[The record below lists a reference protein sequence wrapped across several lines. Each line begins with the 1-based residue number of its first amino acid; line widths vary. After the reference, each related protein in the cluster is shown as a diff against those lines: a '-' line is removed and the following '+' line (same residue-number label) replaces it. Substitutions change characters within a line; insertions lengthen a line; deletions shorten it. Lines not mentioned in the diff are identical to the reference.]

1 LPAVESDSDAIDYVV
16 EQWRRERPDLDLS
29 TMGVFSRLGR
39 VWQLLAPAVEEVFT
53 RHGLRTGE
61 FDVLAALRRSGPPY
75 TLTPSA
81 IADQLM
87 MSRAGMTNR
96 LDRLESAG
104 LVARRLDP
112 ADRRSFQI
120 ALTARG
126 HEVVDAALTEHAA
139 NLARLVSPL
148 GAEERARF
156 DEMLRA
162 LLGGLE
168 P

>member
-1 LPAVESDSDAIDYVV
+1 VESDSDTIDGVV

-29 TMGVFSRLGR
+29 TIGVFSRLGR
-39 VWQLLAPAVEEVFT
+39 LWHLLAAEVEAVFT

-75 TLTPSA
+75 TLIPSA

-104 LVARRLDP
+104 LVERRLDP
-112 ADRRSFQI
+112 EDRRSFQI
-120 ALTARG
+120 ALTAKG
-126 HEVVDAALTEHAA
+126 HEVIDAALTEHAA
-139 NLARLVSPL
+139 NLKRLVAPLSP
-148 GAEERARF
+148 AERERF
-156 DEMLRA
+156 DEMLRG
-162 LLGGLE
+162 LLRGLDS
-168 P
+168 